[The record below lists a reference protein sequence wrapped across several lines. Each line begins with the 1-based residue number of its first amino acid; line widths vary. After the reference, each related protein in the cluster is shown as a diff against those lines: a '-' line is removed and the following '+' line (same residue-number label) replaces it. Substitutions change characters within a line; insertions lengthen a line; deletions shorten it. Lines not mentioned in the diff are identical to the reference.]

1 MHIYLRNLIIWTMYI
16 HIRNFIVFYLDDVHP
31 FKESYH
37 LLFVLGFSDP
47 DGDFSFERDNQ
58 NMRIAE

>member
-1 MHIYLRNLIIWTMYI
+1 MYI
-16 HIRNFIVFYLDDVHP
+16 HIRNLIVFYLDDVRP